1 MSIQSEINRIV
12 NFRNLSFQAVRD
24 KGVTV
29 PTDAVI
35 DDLPDYIDAITGGGV
50 DGDNLAYGSSVAIV
64 GSAIVDTAIV
74 G

>member
-1 MSIQSEINRIV
+1 MSIQSEINRIL

-29 PTDAVI
+29 PTDAII
-35 DDLPDYIDAITGGGV
+35 DDLPDYIAAITGGGV
-50 DGDNLAYGSSVAIV
+50 DGDDLAYGSASAIV
-64 GSAIVDTAIV
+64 GSAIVGTAIA